1 MVLPLKSAKCCCDE
15 GEWRERV
22 NYKGGGGRG
31 LDPAGF
37 VSCLIKSYLPS
48 RIIKP
53 ISPSGAKFK
62 QTYKIIRKA
71 QDSSNM
77 IQTHCTHN
85 IHLGRLADEAMKETM
100 RDTVFYV

>member
-1 MVLPLKSAKCCCDE
+1 M

-22 NYKGGGGRG
+22 DYKGGGGRG

-48 RIIKP
+48 SIIKP

-77 IQTHCTHN
+77 MQTHCTHN
-85 IHLGRLADEAMKETM
+85 IHLPLHPHPALLPWDLRAHRKA
-100 RDTVFYV
+100 

>member
-1 MVLPLKSAKCCCDE
+1 M

-22 NYKGGGGRG
+22 DYKGGGGRG

-48 RIIKP
+48 SIIKP
-53 ISPSGAKFK
+53 IFPFGAKFK

-77 IQTHCTHN
+77 MQTHCTHN
-85 IHLGRLADEAMKETM
+85 IHLPPHPHPALLPWDLRAHRKA
-100 RDTVFYV
+100 